1 MKKSQLKRIIKEEI
15 KSLNEDSD
23 QLDRYNDE
31 TARTAR
37 ATMEEENAYRI
48 AQIIADNI
56 DKYSVSPTSL
66 GTAIAY
72 VLEEKYDVDDSSSL
86 INAIKKELAN
96 EKNF

>member
-1 MKKSQLKRIIKEEI
+1 MKRSELKKIIKEEI
-15 KSLNEDSD
+15 LKEVS
-23 QLDRYNDE
+23 DE

-37 ATMEEENAYRI
+37 ATMEEENAYRM
-48 AQIIADNI
+48 AQIIADNV

-72 VLEEKYDVDDSSSL
+72 VLEEKYFGKLYLSSL
-86 INAIKKELAN
+86 INSIKKELAN

>member
-1 MKKSQLKRIIKEEI
+1 MKRSELKKIIKEELL
-15 KSLNEDSD
+15 KEVS
-23 QLDRYNDE
+23 DE

-37 ATMEEENAYRI
+37 ATMEEENAYRM
-48 AQIIADNI
+48 AQIIADNV

-72 VLEEKYDVDDSSSL
+72 VLEEAYNVDDSTSL